1 MGYYKIGE
9 ARKSF
14 FRVEIIICF
23 SIMLVIL
30 KHRFIMEVSAL
41 MFSQF

>member
-14 FRVEIIICF
+14 FRVGNNYLFQYNASDTET
-23 SIMLVIL
+23 
-30 KHRFIMEVSAL
+30 
-41 MFSQF
+41 